1 MIDTNVLVAAL
12 RSSTGA
18 SHEVFLAADRGEFEV
33 ALSVPLLAEY
43 DDVCHRAGSG
53 ILIPASAINDV
64 INRIAQFAR
73 QQTIHYLWRGI
84 LPDPKDDMVLEV
96 AVAAGATHLVTFNC
110 KHLKQ
115 ASEFGIAV
123 VTPLRVSYPIM
134 STLSLRIPD
143 SLHRT
148 LKSAAEQ
155 DGVSI
160 NQFVSLAVAEKLS
173 ALQTYNL
180 IAEKAAK
187 GSQENFLKAMSMVP
201 AGEVVEGDEIPA
213 KYKSSTSP
221 GRKKTSGK

>member
-1 MIDTNVLVAAL
+1 
-12 RSSTGA
+12 
-18 SHEVFLAADRGEFEV
+18 
-33 ALSVPLLAEY
+33 
-43 DDVCHRAGSG
+43 
-53 ILIPASAINDV
+53 
-64 INRIAQFAR
+64 
-73 QQTIHYLWRGI
+73 
-84 LPDPKDDMVLEV
+84 
-96 AVAAGATHLVTFNC
+96 
-110 KHLKQ
+110 
-115 ASEFGIAV
+115 
-123 VTPLRVSYPIM
+123 M

-187 GSQENFLKAMSMVP
+187 GSQENFLKAMAMVS

-221 GRKKTSGK
+221 GRKKTWGK